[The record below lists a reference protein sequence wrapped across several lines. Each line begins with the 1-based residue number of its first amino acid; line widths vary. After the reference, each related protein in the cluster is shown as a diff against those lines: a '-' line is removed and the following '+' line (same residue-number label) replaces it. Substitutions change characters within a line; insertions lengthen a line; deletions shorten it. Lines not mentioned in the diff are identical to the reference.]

1 MKPLFLA
8 PLLSAAIASAS
19 AAPIRNIQTC
29 VLEDQSIATLQAQQV
44 PAADGDHFYVSMD
57 GKTENAFTDIPGAD
71 YVGKL
76 VLSKCLDHILVFAI
90 SYGAPYFKGALI
102 RRTAADETGFRI
114 DFAEKGLPELI
125 YRNNRETMLVI
136 PNIGHEVASKYLIY
150 RYQQAKGQGE
160 AAVGADT
167 LPAKT
172 GYEVIRIDR

>member
-1 MKPLFLA
+1 
-8 PLLSAAIASAS
+8 
-19 AAPIRNIQTC
+19 
-29 VLEDQSIATLQAQQV
+29 
-44 PAADGDHFYVSMD
+44 MD

-90 SYGAPYFKGALI
+90 SYGAPYFKGVLI
-102 RRTAADETGFRI
+102 RRTVADGTGHRI

-125 YRNNRETMLVI
+125 YMNNRETMLVI

-150 RYQQAKGQGE
+150 RYQQEKGQGE
-160 AAVGADT
+160 AAVGSDA

-172 GYEVIRIDR
+172 GYQVIRIGR